1 MLDFIYMLGINNGQA
16 LCDEMAPILRLI
28 GIVIF
33 AIKVVVPIILI
44 VVGMLDL
51 AKAVTEKNEDNIKK
65 AQQALIKKAIA
76 AVLVFLVVTI
86 VNLIMSLVG
95 NKDYK
100 ACTDCLDNPWQ
111 CNAGSENIGD

>member
-1 MLDFIYMLGINNGQA
+1 MLDLIYTLTINSAND
-16 LCDEMAPILRLI
+16 LCKQMEPILRLV
-28 GIVIF
+28 GIVVF

-86 VNLIMSLVG
+86 VNLLMSLVG

-111 CNAGSENIGD
+111 CNASSENIGD